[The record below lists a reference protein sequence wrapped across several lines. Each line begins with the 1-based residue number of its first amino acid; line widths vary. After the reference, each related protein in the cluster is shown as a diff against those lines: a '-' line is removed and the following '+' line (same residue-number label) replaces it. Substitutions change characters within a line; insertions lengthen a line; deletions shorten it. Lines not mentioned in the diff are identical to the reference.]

1 MALVGPLRAGLVAFV
16 CPVVALITT
25 RLRALRALA
34 DALLLAVQALALP
47 TVRPR
52 ATFDVAAVDP
62 LGTVGHRLIVVAS
75 LRGAYSSPLQKATV
89 EATESG
95 ARNGKANEFSRK
107 SPNQECSQEFTG
119 KQ

>member
-1 MALVGPLRAGLVAFV
+1 M
-16 CPVVALITT
+16 
-25 RLRALRALA
+25 
-34 DALLLAVQALALP
+34 
-47 TVRPR
+47 
-52 ATFDVAAVDP
+52 
-62 LGTVGHRLIVVAS
+62 AS